1 MILPL
6 MLTLVLEF
14 LVDSMKALLLVN
26 LLANLALKFYLLYV
40 RL

>member
-26 LLANLALKFYLLYV
+26 LLAGLALKFYLLYV
-40 RL
+40 KL